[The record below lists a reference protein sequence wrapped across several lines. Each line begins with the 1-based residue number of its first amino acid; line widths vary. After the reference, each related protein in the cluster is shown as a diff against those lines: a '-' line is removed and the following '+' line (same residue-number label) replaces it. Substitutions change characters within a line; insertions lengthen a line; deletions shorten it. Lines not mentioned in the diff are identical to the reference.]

1 MGRRNGAA
9 VSAWPNDPLW
19 GDNAPGGNGGAG
31 LLLVI
36 LIILLCAGCAAPSP
50 LAPIRIVETVTV
62 EVPVFVR
69 ATPPAELV
77 AASVAPSDGL
87 PVFVSPSDPAAT
99 SAMTEEGERALR
111 LWILELNARLDAWR
125 RWAVGE

>member
-1 MGRRNGAA
+1 MGGRNGAA
-9 VSAWPNDPLW
+9 VNVNMSPII
-19 GDNAPGGNGGAG
+19 GGYLAGA
-31 LLLVI
+31 LLAAVAFAL
-36 LIILLCAGCAAPSP
+36 AGCAAPSP

-62 EVPVFVR
+62 EVPVAVR

-77 AASVAPSDGL
+77 AASTAPSDGL
-87 PVFVSPSDPAAT
+87 PVFVSPSDPRAT